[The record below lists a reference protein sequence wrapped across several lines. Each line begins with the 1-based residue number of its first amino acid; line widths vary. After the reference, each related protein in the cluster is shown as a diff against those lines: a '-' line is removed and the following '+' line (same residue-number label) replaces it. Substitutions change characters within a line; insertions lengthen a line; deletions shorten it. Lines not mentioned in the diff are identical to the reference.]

1 MELLATEI
9 VPETA
14 LQALIGLGLKGAN
27 NWSLR
32 AAGRR
37 TTLLLVWDAEENEE
51 KGRLSYRRGRG
62 KKQPRREK
70 RPVADTPSPPTSNS
84 CRGKPGGSHRGTVCT
99 RDYITSST

>member
-70 RPVADTPSPPTSNS
+70 RPVAETPSPPPAT
-84 CRGKPGGSHRGTVCT
+84 RVEPVCT